1 MPITQTYGA
10 MVVSGPDAKR
20 AFNRIPIETLMSLYL
35 YASIFIPTP
44 IPPLPP
50 LPPPPVQ

>member
-10 MVVSGPDAKR
+10 MVFSGPNAKR
-20 AFNRIPIETLMSLYL
+20 TFNRIPIETLISLYL
-35 YASIFIPTP
+35 YASIFIPT